1 MVEPPH
7 ATWSSTSTELKVVD
21 NLRRCAVQAPSPAGY
36 SEAQAQRR
44 RANLVLRTM
53 WTADCGAGAGDA
65 AVGVA
70 VGVALEDGASA
81 ATAPVVGAAV
91 GVDADGE
98 GDAADG
104 EAAGLR
110 AHRTP
115 GFQGA

>member
-1 MVEPPH
+1 M
-7 ATWSSTSTELKVVD
+7 VD
-21 NLRRCAVQAPSPAGY
+21 NLRRCAVQAPLPAGH
-36 SEAQAQRR
+36 SEAQAQRPEQV
-44 RANLVLRTM
+44 LFLRTT

-70 VGVALEDGASA
+70 VGVALEDGALA

-91 GVDADGE
+91 GVDAAGD

-110 AHRTP
+110 GHKTP
-115 GFQGA
+115 